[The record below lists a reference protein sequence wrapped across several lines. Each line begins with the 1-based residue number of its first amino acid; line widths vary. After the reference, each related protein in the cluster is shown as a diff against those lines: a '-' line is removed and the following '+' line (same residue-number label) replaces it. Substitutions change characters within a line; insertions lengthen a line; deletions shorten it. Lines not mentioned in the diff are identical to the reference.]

1 MDPLRIWFDPPHVRW
16 GRVVVTVLVATG
28 LVALWVAQR
37 RGMFD
42 DAPAVV
48 LAAGTAASTATAGA
62 VAAKVAPPAAGVAVS
77 TAGPVPGRAASSA
90 EFVCGLGAVS
100 FDPQDEKQI
109 EALSEEAHARLDAYR
124 AKVLPGWQEEMKEH
138 PDESVQAV
146 AWLSQA
152 VEFWRT
158 KVLPASE
165 AKGNPWAKHG
175 LQIDGLDELARL
187 AQRSASPEV
196 YAMAM
201 NACGFLVDFSPSTSC
216 AALSFEEWARR
227 DPDNGYP
234 WLLAAN
240 YQPKGSPRRAELIER
255 AMAAKEA
262 RAEWGFAYEP
272 LAKALAAS
280 ASPLDRSA
288 IYAEAAALGGIQMM
302 PPVAAIEH
310 CSEDELRK
318 GNRRSRCEN
327 LASFLA
333 ERSDSPILSRF
344 GTAIGRNLGW
354 SEDRLNTYRNDLEA
368 VLAAAPREQ
377 DLRGCHGLA
386 ALERYLADVAKHGE
400 LGALRRRQ
408 QAAQSATTAA
418 R

>member
-62 VAAKVAPPAAGVAVS
+62 VAAKVAPPASGVAVS
-77 TAGPVPGRAASSA
+77 TAAPVPGRAASSA

-138 PDESVQAV
+138 PDEAVQAV
-146 AWLSQA
+146 AWLAEA

-158 KVLPASE
+158 KVLPAAE
-165 AKGNPWAKHG
+165 EQRKPWA
-175 LQIDGLDELARL
+175 QIDMQNDGLDGLALLARSSSDP
-187 AQRSASPEV
+187 QV

-201 NACGFLVDFSPSTSC
+201 NACGLLVDFSPRTAC
-216 AALSFEEWARR
+216 AGLSFEEWARR

-234 WLLAAN
+234 WLLASN
-240 YQPKGSPRRAELIER
+240 YQPKGSLRRAELIER
-255 AMAAKEA
+255 AMAAKQVRSA
-262 RAEWGFAYEP
+262 WGYAYGP
-272 LAKALAAS
+272 LAKALRPS

-288 IYAEAAALGGIQMM
+288 IFAQALSLDSVQLMA
-302 PPVAAIEH
+302 PVSVIDH
-310 CSEDELRK
+310 CREDELRK
-318 GNRRSRCEN
+318 GNRRTQCEH
-327 LASFLA
+327 LATYLA
-333 ERSDSPILSRF
+333 DRSDSFLLKNLGR
-344 GTAIGRNLGW
+344 GIGRNLGW
-354 SEDRLNTYRNDLEA
+354 SKDRLDVFMNELEA
-368 VLAAAPREQ
+368 AQAVAPRAQ
-377 DLRGCHGLA
+377 DMRGCEGLA
-386 ALERYLADVAKHGE
+386 RMESFFTDVAKYGE
-400 LGALRRRQ
+400 LGALRRRLEAA
-408 QAAQSATTAA
+408 QAASAAA